1 MNDIMKL
8 IKSLEGVGLLIKSE
22 KTENEAK
29 EHKGGFLDMLL
40 GTYILDI

>member
-1 MNDIMKL
+1 MKL
-8 IKSLEGVGLLIKSE
+8 IKSLEGIGLLIKSVSE

-29 EHKGGFLDMLL
+29 EHKGGFLGMLL